1 MGAHRG
7 HRGSSSP
14 SASHDGESGSL
25 HALSVDAPSMPTGSE
40 PGPGAG
46 NSGTYADDGMKFAES
61 NEKTSDPV
69 SSIASVNGGASQ
81 PISSRRGS
89 TGIKPH
95 NPPFSPPSG
104 SGNKGPAM
112 ASFDIPPSPDRSL
125 LDPAESFQSRK
136 GDSEEV
142 NEKPS
147 TATKSK
153 MSTST
158 ARRPEANRPSTKAA
172 MTGSTTRTA
181 SAPKPAR
188 GSAPGRRGA
197 AVASARPVRR
207 SGTLERRPKG
217 TEPEQTQAPVDD
229 EALLDDAR
237 AKTPA
242 APLAKEPLAASD
254 IDIGM
259 LDDEGAA
266 AEEAAA
272 IRPRPEMLEPEP
284 TTAEFIDLEF
294 TPLSRPDSPR
304 TNADRELKDIEEG
317 GGDSML
323 ARYFRDMALHPV
335 MGPEEEL
342 ETARAVE
349 RTEIDHWV
357 ALLSYLPAAEFVL
370 DALCEDVTKAG
381 EDEVKAPQVEELQKL
396 VKIAKKQKYKL
407 APEHEKA
414 WAQLSSELATVIRLP
429 DSDRLWMSRASSIA
443 RDLVREPDFE
453 EDTIADTEEGA
464 PIRPPRPTLPMSP
477 SYKRYLDRVEKTF
490 QAQHD
495 AKNRFVKANLRLVVS
510 IARRYNRGRLP
521 LIDLIQ
527 EGNIGLM
534 KAVERFD
541 HNRGYRFSTYAS
553 WWIRHAIS
561 RALADKGRAVRIPV
575 HMLDTYNRVA
585 RATQAIIARTGHEPT
600 IEELEKETG
609 VPREKLDKVK
619 DFYAETPFSLDRP
632 VGDEDG
638 RKFIDFLQ
646 EENALS
652 PFDHLAN
659 RKWSDEVRR
668 LLTTLTPIESRIIRW
683 RFGLDDEDELTLKEI
698 GDKYNLSR
706 ERIRQLQEQ
715 ALVKIRKQMR
725 DYY

>member
-1 MGAHRG
+1 
-7 HRGSSSP
+7 
-14 SASHDGESGSL
+14 
-25 HALSVDAPSMPTGSE
+25 
-40 PGPGAG
+40 
-46 NSGTYADDGMKFAES
+46 MK
-61 NEKTSDPV
+61 
-69 SSIASVNGGASQ
+69 
-81 PISSRRGS
+81 
-89 TGIKPH
+89 
-95 NPPFSPPSG
+95 
-104 SGNKGPAM
+104 
-112 ASFDIPPSPDRSL
+112 
-125 LDPAESFQSRK
+125 
-136 GDSEEV
+136 
-142 NEKPS
+142 
-147 TATKSK
+147 
-153 MSTST
+153 
-158 ARRPEANRPSTKAA
+158 
-172 MTGSTTRTA
+172 A
-181 SAPKPAR
+181 SAPSLPGARERPATIL
-188 GSAPGRRGA
+188 PG
-197 AVASARPVRR
+197 AR
-207 SGTLERRPKG
+207 ERPATILPG
-217 TEPEQTQAPVDD
+217 
-229 EALLDDAR
+229 AR
-237 AKTPA
+237 ATP
-242 APLAKEPLAASD
+242 PL
-254 IDIGM
+254 
-259 LDDEGAA
+259 EGAA
-266 AEEAAA
+266 APDLDAMGLLEDDANEETAVRTRPAEIDAVEEAA
-272 IRPRPEMLEPEP
+272 P
-284 TTAEFIDLEF
+284 EFIDLEF
-294 TPLSRPDSPR
+294 SSTDRAPEPARP
-304 TNADRELKDIEEG
+304 RELPARDLRDVEEG

-342 ETARAVE
+342 DTARTVE
-349 RTEIDHWV
+349 QSELDHWV
-357 ALLSYLPAAEFVL
+357 ALLSFGPAAEHILVTL
-370 DALCEDVTKAG
+370 DEYVQKAG
-381 EDEVKAPQVEELQKL
+381 EEEVKAPQIPELMRLARLCLKKGKL
-396 VKIAKKQKYKL
+396 SAEQQRQY
-407 APEHEKA
+407 AE
-414 WAQLSSELATVIRLP
+414 LSRELASAIRLP
-429 DSDRLWMSRASSIA
+429 DSDRIWMGKADQIA
-443 RDLVREPDFE
+443 HDLVREPDFE
-453 EDTIADTEEGA
+453 DDVSDPDEGRA
-464 PIRPPRPTLPMSP
+464 SRPIIPMSRE
-477 SYKRYLDRVEKTF
+477 YRTYLERVDRTF
-490 QAQHD
+490 QVQHD

-715 ALVKIRKQMR
+715 ALGKIRKQMR
-725 DYY
+725 DY

>member
-1 MGAHRG
+1 MRTSKIPTHGVAQ
-7 HRGSSSP
+7 
-14 SASHDGESGSL
+14 SA
-25 HALSVDAPSMPTGSE
+25 AAKIAPAPATE
-40 PGPGAG
+40 L
-46 NSGTYADDGMKFAES
+46 
-61 NEKTSDPV
+61 
-69 SSIASVNGGASQ
+69 ASVA
-81 PISSRRGS
+81 
-89 TGIKPH
+89 
-95 NPPFSPPSG
+95 
-104 SGNKGPAM
+104 
-112 ASFDIPPSPDRSL
+112 L
-125 LDPAESFQSRK
+125 LED
-136 GDSEEV
+136 DVHEE
-142 NEKPS
+142 
-147 TATKSK
+147 TAV
-153 MSTST
+153 
-158 ARRPEANRPSTKAA
+158 R
-172 MTGSTTRTA
+172 
-181 SAPKPAR
+181 
-188 GSAPGRRGA
+188 
-197 AVASARPVRR
+197 ARP
-207 SGTLERRPKG
+207 
-217 TEPEQTQAPVDD
+217 TEIIE
-229 EALLDDAR
+229 EE
-237 AKTPA
+237 PA
-242 APLAKEPLAASD
+242 
-254 IDIGM
+254 
-259 LDDEGAA
+259 
-266 AEEAAA
+266 
-272 IRPRPEMLEPEP
+272 
-284 TTAEFIDLEF
+284 AEFIDLDFGPMDRVVPEAPARPVREA
-294 TPLSRPDSPR
+294 TPE
-304 TNADRELKDIEEG
+304 RELKDVEEG

-342 ETARAVE
+342 ATAKTVE
-349 RTEIDHWV
+349 RTELDHWV
-357 ALLSYLPAAEFVL
+357 ALLSYLPAAEYILVAL
-370 DALCEDVTKAG
+370 DEYVQKAG
-381 EDEVKAPQVEELQKL
+381 EEEVQAPQIPELL
-396 VKIAKKQKYKL
+396 RMARAAKKQRGKLTAEQEKQWDKL
-407 APEHEKA
+407 A
-414 WAQLSSELATVIRLP
+414 LELAAAVRLP
-429 DSDRLWMSRASSIA
+429 DSDRIWMARADQIA
-443 RDLVREPDFE
+443 HDLVREPDFE
-453 EDTIADTEEGA
+453 DDVSTPDEDK
-464 PIRPPRPTLPMSP
+464 PVRPTLPMSRD
-477 SYKRYLDRVEKTF
+477 YRRYLDRVERTF
-490 QAQHD
+490 QVQHD

-585 RATQAIIARTGHEPT
+585 RATQAIIARTGHEPS

-652 PFDHLAN
+652 PFEELAN

-715 ALVKIRKQMR
+715 ALGKIRKQMR
-725 DYY
+725 DY